1 MPVEVDILDIFRL
14 SPELLNILLKDHTTS
29 KEDIQRN
36 IFWATSDYE
45 YLGEGYQYDSPILP
59 CLITGDNGHV
69 IMPRILKSRDT
80 QTARSREMAEVFTPS
95 WICNAQNNL
104 IDEAWFGRK
113 DVFNTEYTDEQ
124 GCHRWKPNSEKIQFR
139 RFDRYRGFLLR
150 DGLGERRHDLCGILP
165 ALPGYQAQVRTAVAV
180 HHRLRH
186 AAHQPAR
193 CEPVPYRAF
202 RRRTCPLGYFR
213 G

>member
-1 MPVEVDILDIFRL
+1 MPVEVDILEDSIFRL

-45 YLGEGYQYDSPILP
+45 YLGEGYQCDSPILP

-104 IDEAWFGRK
+104 
-113 DVFNTEYTDEQ
+113 
-124 GCHRWKPNSEKIQFR
+124 S
-139 RFDRYRGFLLR
+139 
-150 DGLGERRHDLCGILP
+150 
-165 ALPGYQAQVRTAVAV
+165 
-180 HHRLRH
+180 
-186 AAHQPAR
+186 
-193 CEPVPYRAF
+193 
-202 RRRTCPLGYFR
+202 
-213 G
+213 

>member
-1 MPVEVDILDIFRL
+1 MPVEVDILEDSIFRL

-124 GCHRWKPNSEKIQFR
+124 GCHRWRPNSEKIQFPEGKTWKDYVR
-139 RFDRYRGFLLR
+139 DNRLEITCGEAPYIISRYDTTTGEAIPLEQRIGLLDRKLR
-150 DGLGERRHDLCGILP
+150 IVGENTETSGK
-165 ALPGYQAQVRTAVAV
+165 
-180 HHRLRH
+180 
-186 AAHQPAR
+186 
-193 CEPVPYRAF
+193 
-202 RRRTCPLGYFR
+202 
-213 G
+213 